1 MRNRRTP
8 SECDARRTGR
18 PRITYGAARRAAPG
32 VGLLAPALAIVSLP
46 SSALAAE
53 NLELV
58 PDVTLLVILVA
69 VFAALIVPV
78 NALIFKPIF
87 HALDERASRIEGAR
101 HRAEHIAAEADTVL
115 ARYEESIREARAN
128 AEASRKELV
137 ASARKEQ
144 ASIAAAARGDA
155 EVLVEKARVDLG
167 GALAEARGS
176 LRASSE
182 ELGRL
187 AAERVLGRAL

>member
-1 MRNRRTP
+1 MTHGTSRRTA
-8 SECDARRTGR
+8 S
-18 PRITYGAARRAAPG
+18 GA
-32 VGLLAPALAIVSLP
+32 VLLAAALAIVSLP
-46 SSALAAE
+46 SRALAAE

-69 VFAALIVPV
+69 VFAALIAPV

-115 ARYEESIREARAN
+115 ARYEESIREARAS
-128 AEASRKELV
+128 AEASRKEMV
-137 ASARKEQ
+137 GSARKEQ

-155 EVLVEKARVDLG
+155 EALVEKARAELG

-176 LRASSE
+176 LRASAE

-187 AAERVLGRAL
+187 AAERILGRPL